1 MQESHVDDESRRT
14 AALALWRYG
23 HDYLKAAQTLS
34 ENDRVTC
41 NESQAPYHL
50 AAQGIE
56 FALKSYLRAK
66 GVTPGELSANIGHSL
81 VDALQEALARDLV
94 TPPEVVCAIRII
106 APHHRDDQFRYFAVG
121 YGEFPDLAPL
131 LAAGTWVLAQIAADV
146 VADYFARRTKFSHPA
161 INCFVFRTKR
171 AIRLGARRPGVWVS
185 RCERRPLPLALVSRS
200 GA

>member
-66 GVTPGELSANIGHSL
+66 GVTPGELSAKIGHSL

-146 VADYFARRTKFSHPA
+146 VADYFAHYGRSSAPAADDMLRRMHTDLQMTASKIP
-161 INCFVFRTKR
+161 T
-171 AIRLGARRPGVWVS
+171 LQ
-185 RCERRPLPLALVSRS
+185 
-200 GA
+200 